1 MKIDLMR
8 GIENLTL
15 IVFYRSA
22 DYWQFAVI
30 TADRKLHQPHDIFY
44 TAESAE
50 REGRQWIK
58 VALG

>member
-1 MKIDLMR
+1 MKIDLMT

-15 IVFYRSA
+15 IVFYTSA

-30 TADRKLHQPHDIFY
+30 TANRKLHQPHDIFY
-44 TAESAE
+44 SPKSAE

-58 VALG
+58 VVLG